1 MQIYCCIVILL
12 AACTAARADYFTDV
26 GYDTLREELG
36 ASLPV
41 ATGVPVMIVEAGK
54 TNDAGE
60 VTYAPDRLN
69 AAFQGKK
76 ITVGEGG
83 PQVYAPFSGHATGVA
98 RRFFGLQLSVSPGI
112 EQVSSYLVG
121 NWFGPVFLRL
131 GQVRPPKVTA
141 HRVASHAWVGSAAKE
156 VMDQANDDTLRRVDW
171 LIETDELFHVVGFNG
186 GNKAPLLADAFNV
199 LSVAHTGFDRHRKTL
214 ALGRDY
220 IAGRTRPHLV
230 VPDKTPS
237 AATGRV
243 ASVAALLVG
252 VGHADPLLSRGATA
266 NRRGDKIFNAERTE
280 IIKAVLLA
288 GADRVTRNASGVD
301 IVGYRVN
308 GSNRTANGLDRR
320 YGAGQ
325 LNIHNSYRILLAGEQ
340 DSAEDHASGGRMGLA
355 GFDHDESFG
364 GLGDSNRQA
373 TYRFSTGSV
382 AGYLVLSLVWNI
394 DIRGSG
400 GLLAFDSTATLYDLD
415 MLLYEV
421 SGDNL
426 IGVAESRSRRDN
438 SENIH
443 LLLAPEREYVLRI
456 QPGAGQGPF
465 EWDYGVAWWFVEVNV
480 ARR

>member
-171 LIETDELFHVVGFNG
+171 LIETDELFHV
-186 GNKAPLLADAFNV
+186 
-199 LSVAHTGFDRHRKTL
+199 
-214 ALGRDY
+214 
-220 IAGRTRPHLV
+220 
-230 VPDKTPS
+230 
-237 AATGRV
+237 
-243 ASVAALLVG
+243 
-252 VGHADPLLSRGATA
+252 
-266 NRRGDKIFNAERTE
+266 
-280 IIKAVLLA
+280 
-288 GADRVTRNASGVD
+288 
-301 IVGYRVN
+301 
-308 GSNRTANGLDRR
+308 
-320 YGAGQ
+320 
-325 LNIHNSYRILLAGEQ
+325 
-340 DSAEDHASGGRMGLA
+340 
-355 GFDHDESFG
+355 
-364 GLGDSNRQA
+364 
-373 TYRFSTGSV
+373 
-382 AGYLVLSLVWNI
+382 
-394 DIRGSG
+394 
-400 GLLAFDSTATLYDLD
+400 
-415 MLLYEV
+415 
-421 SGDNL
+421 
-426 IGVAESRSRRDN
+426 
-438 SENIH
+438 
-443 LLLAPEREYVLRI
+443 
-456 QPGAGQGPF
+456 
-465 EWDYGVAWWFVEVNV
+465 
-480 ARR
+480 